1 MASSFTSHNVNIN
14 LFSTGCTK
22 LDLTRNASYIMLY
35 LVISTPLPTKPSEVR
50 INRQKLWEWA
60 QPLIDQQIIKDR
72 CMYAKVG
79 RGAIALF
86 DVSSHGELN
95 NYISQWLEII
105 PAEMQIIPLL
115 SQEVTHR
122 FLSDHVT

>member
-1 MASSFTSHNVNIN
+1 
-14 LFSTGCTK
+14 
-22 LDLTRNASYIMLY
+22 MLY

-95 NYISQWLEII
+95 NYISQWLEMI

-115 SQEVTHR
+115 SQEATHS
-122 FLSDHVT
+122 FLSVRIT